1 MTTTKQIPDQFWEI
15 IDQLI
20 ESDNGQLGYKEIM
33 SKSSEFAELAATC
46 RETPIFQDSTDRYN
60 ALKAEIKST
69 GEKEGWVIRA
79 WCHIMERIASAPI
92 GILAVSSIILCTP
105 LLSELMLEEE

>member
-15 IDQLI
+15 IDPLI
-20 ESDNGQLGYKEIM
+20 ESDNGKLGYKEIM

-46 RETPIFQDSTDRYN
+46 RETPIFQDATDRYN
-60 ALKAEIKST
+60 ALKADIKST
-69 GEKEGWVIRA
+69 GEKEDWVIRA
-79 WCHIMERIASAPI
+79 WCHLMERIASAPI

-105 LLSELMLEEE
+105 LLSEFMLEEE